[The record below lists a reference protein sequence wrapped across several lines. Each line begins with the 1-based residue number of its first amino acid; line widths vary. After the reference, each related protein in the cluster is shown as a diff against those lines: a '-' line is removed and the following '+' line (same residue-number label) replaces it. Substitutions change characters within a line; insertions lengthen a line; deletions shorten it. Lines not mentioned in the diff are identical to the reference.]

1 MTIGSWQ
8 NFSIKIETVMDTFC
22 ISSSQENLCDSILSK
37 IIDNKIVFQNLT
49 ILFSILTRMSP
60 FKVLALLNS
69 LTYL

>member
-1 MTIGSWQ
+1 MAIGSWQ
-8 NFSIKIETVMDTFC
+8 NFSIQIEHVMDTFC
-22 ISSSQENLCDSILSK
+22 ISSSQENVCDSILSK

-69 LTYL
+69 LACL